1 MAPSAGSRVGPGG
14 SYPDGGGI
22 GVPPSEPSP
31 SSHPGLGMR
40 GLSEGGRSDFPSS
53 VMSASDAIN
62 AQLDKNLDDM
72 SLGLSRLKGLAQNLN
87 SELDEHNEIID
98 RLDDKTANTN
108 WRVQKQNKQMDK
120 MLGGKKS

>member
-1 MAPSAGSRVGPGG
+1 M
-14 SYPDGGGI
+14 
-22 GVPPSEPSP
+22 GVPPSEPS
-31 SSHPGLGMR
+31 HPGLQVR
-40 GLSEGGRSDFPSS
+40 GLSEGGRTDFPSS